1 MTKHIML
8 TGGLGFIGSHTAVE
22 LINEG
27 YSVFILDNLSN
38 SSESVVE
45 SIKAITGKEVFF
57 CEGDIRDELMVG
69 RFLQANEIDA
79 VIHFAGSKSVNESVS
94 APLHYYDHNVIG
106 TISLL
111 KAMTRHGIKNLIFSS
126 SASVYGDP
134 KYTPINE
141 SHPLNPTN
149 PYAQTKKQI
158 EEIVVD
164 LAASDS
170 EWKTI
175 ILRYFNPVGAHPSG
189 QIGENPQGVPNNL
202 VPYISKV
209 AEGSLPFL
217 NVYGDDY
224 PTKDGTGVRDYIHV
238 VDLAAGHLAAVEY
251 LKEEMEKP
259 EIFNLGTGKGV
270 SVLEMVDCYQNA
282 CGTSIEKK
290 FLDRRPGDVSEC
302 FADNTKARLKLKWTP
317 KLGLMDMCE
326 SSWNFINKTSE

>member
-1 MTKHIML
+1 MTKNIML
-8 TGGLGFIGSHTAVE
+8 TGGLGFIGSHTAIE
-22 LINEG
+22 LINKG
-27 YSVFILDNLSN
+27 YSVFIIDNLSN

-45 SIKAITGKEVFF
+45 DIKAITGKEVFF

-69 RFLQANEIDA
+69 RFLQANEIDS
-79 VIHFAGSKSVNESVS
+79 VVHFAGSKSVNESVS
-94 APLHYYDHNVIG
+94 APLHYYDNNVIG

-158 EEIVVD
+158 EKIVVD

-209 AEGSLPFL
+209 AKGSLPCL
-217 NVYGDDY
+217 NVYGNDY

-251 LKEEMEKP
+251 LKKEMEKP
-259 EIFNLGTGKGV
+259 EIFNLGTGMGI

-282 CGTSIEKK
+282 CGISIEKQI
-290 FLDRRPGDVSEC
+290 LDRRPGDVSEC
-302 FADNTKARLKLKWTP
+302 FADNTKARLKLKWIP